1 MKLFFYYLLNSFKL
15 FDFSL
20 SFNIYFLWLR
30 NNQIKRG
37 LQMSS
42 ISLMCDTAAVVA
54 GVVSGVI
61 ALVLGV
67 VVGALVYKFL
77 VNKKIDKSKTNAVK
91 IIEEA
96 YAEAKSIKK
105 ESILEA
111 KEEAQKIRDEVNS
124 EAKERRG
131 EIQKQEER
139 LSVREEYITKKEQFL
154 DTKSEQLENE
164 KSSLEDEKLKLDEK
178 IKQQEEI
185 KQQML
190 DKLESI
196 SGLTRKEAK
205 DILIENVTEKA
216 KKDAGVLV
224 KKIEDEAKENA
235 DKIARDIVTNAI
247 QKCATDLS
255 SETTVTS
262 VALPNDEMKGRIIGR
277 EGRNI
282 RAIESATG
290 VELIVDDTPETITIS
305 SFDPI
310 RREIARLSLE
320 KLIIDGRIHPARIE
334 DLVEKSTKEVER
346 EIKEAGENACNDV
359 GIYNLNSELVKVL
372 GRLKYRTSYGQ
383 NCLKH
388 SIETSIIAGLIATE
402 LGANVNIAKRGGL
415 LHDIGKALDH
425 EIEGTHVKIGVDLTR
440 KYKESEEVI
449 HCIEAHHGDVPFQ
462 SVEAVIVQVA
472 DAISSSR
479 PGARRESFENYI
491 KRLQQLEEICN
502 DFKGVEKSYAIQAGR
517 EVRIMVKPEEV
528 SDGDAIFLVK
538 DITKRIENEMQYPG
552 QIKVV
557 VIREN
562 RFTDVAK

>member
-1 MKLFFYYLLNSFKL
+1 MS
-15 FDFSL
+15 SL
-20 SFNIYFLWLR
+20 SLICN
-30 NNQIKRG
+30 
-37 LQMSS
+37 
-42 ISLMCDTAAVVA
+42 TAVVA
-54 GVVSGVI
+54 GVVSGVV
-61 ALVLGV
+61 ALIIGVILG
-67 VVGALVYKFL
+67 AIVYKFL
-77 VNKKIDKSKTNAVK
+77 INKKIDKSKTNAVK

-111 KEEAQKIRDEVNS
+111 KDEAQKIRDEANL
-124 EAKERRG
+124 EAKEKRS

-139 LSVREEYITKKEQFL
+139 LDLREEYITKKEQTL
-154 DTKSEQLENE
+154 DAKSEQLESDKNL
-164 KSSLEDEKLKLDEK
+164 LENEKLKLQEK
-178 IKQQEEI
+178 SKEQEEI
-185 KQQML
+185 KNQML
-190 DKLESI
+190 EKLEKI
-196 SGLTRKEAK
+196 SGLSKKEAK
-205 DILIENVTEKA
+205 DLLIENVTEEA
-216 KKDAGVLV
+216 KKDAGVLI
-224 KKIEDEAKENA
+224 KRIEDETKENA

-255 SETTVTS
+255 SEMTVTS

-282 RAIESATG
+282 RSIESATG
-290 VELIVDDTPETITIS
+290 VELIVDDTPESITIS

-334 DLVEKSTKEVER
+334 ELVEKSTKEVEKS
-346 EIKEAGENACNDV
+346 IKEAGENACNDV
-359 GIYNLNSELVKVL
+359 GIFNLNPELVKVL

-388 SIETSIIAGLIATE
+388 SVETSIIAGLIATE
-402 LGANVNIAKRGGL
+402 LGANVTIAKRGGL

-425 EIEGTHVKIGVDLTR
+425 EIEGTHVQIGVDLTR
-440 KYKESEEVI
+440 KYKESDEVI
-449 HCIEAHHGDVPFQ
+449 HCIEAHHGDVPFH
-462 SVEAVIVQVA
+462 SIEAVIVQVA

-491 KRLQQLEEICN
+491 KRLQQLEGICN

-517 EVRIMVKPEEV
+517 EVRIIVKPDEIN
-528 SDGDAIFLVK
+528 DNDAIFLAK

-562 RFTDVAK
+562 RFTETAK

>member
-1 MKLFFYYLLNSFKL
+1 MS
-15 FDFSL
+15 SL
-20 SFNIYFLWLR
+20 SIL
-30 NNQIKRG
+30 
-37 LQMSS
+37 
-42 ISLMCDTAAVVA
+42 CDAAVTA
-54 GVVSGVI
+54 GVVSGI
-61 ALVLGV
+61 ICIILGAVLGSV
-67 VVGALVYKFL
+67 IYKL
-77 VNKKIDKSKTNAVK
+77 IASKKIDKSKTNAVK

-111 KEEAQKIRDEVNS
+111 KEEAQKIKEEANE
-124 EAKERRG
+124 EAKERRS

-139 LSVREEYITKKEQFL
+139 LDQREEYLTKKETVL
-154 DTKSEQLENE
+154 DTKAEQIEKEKSNLENE
-164 KSSLEDEKLKLDEK
+164 KQVLNEK
-178 IKQQEEI
+178 IKEHEEI
-185 KQQML
+185 KEQML
-190 DKLESI
+190 EKLEKI
-196 SGLTRKEAK
+196 SGLSKKEAK
-205 DILIENVTEKA
+205 DILIESVTEEA
-216 KKDAGVLV
+216 KKDAGVMV

-235 DKIARDIVTNAI
+235 DRIARNIVTGAI
-247 QKCATDLS
+247 QKCATDIS
-255 SETTVTS
+255 SEMTITS

-282 RAIESATG
+282 RSIESVTG

-320 KLIIDGRIHPARIE
+320 KLIVDGRIHPARVEEI
-334 DLVEKSTKEVER
+334 VEKATREVDKS
-346 EIKEAGENACNDV
+346 IKEAGENACNEV
-359 GIYNLNSELVKVL
+359 GIFNLNPELVKVM

-402 LGANVNIAKRGGL
+402 LGADVNVAKRGGF

-425 EIEGTHVKIGVDLTR
+425 EIEGTHVKIGVDLAK
-440 KYKESEEVI
+440 KYKETDEVI
-449 HCIEAHHGDVPFQ
+449 HCIEAHHGDVPFN
-462 SVEAVIVQVA
+462 SVEAIIVQVA

-491 KRLQQLEEICN
+491 KRLEQLENICN
-502 DFKGVEKSYAIQAGR
+502 DFKGVDKSYAIQAGR
-517 EVRIMVKPEEV
+517 EVRIIVKPEEIND
-528 SDGDAIFLVK
+528 SDAIFLAK

-562 RFTDVAK
+562 RFTETAK